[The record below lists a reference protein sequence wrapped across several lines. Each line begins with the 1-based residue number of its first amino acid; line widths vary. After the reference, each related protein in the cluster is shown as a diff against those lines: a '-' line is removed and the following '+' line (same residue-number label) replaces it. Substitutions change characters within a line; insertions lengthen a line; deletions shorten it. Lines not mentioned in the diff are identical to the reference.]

1 MSEVFWFN
9 KLSIEIK
16 NTENNLICVSK
27 MNKDL
32 RAWDDM
38 RVNKWRQNFH
48 FLNIP
53 LSMSNG
59 KTGVFA
65 KSPKYTSD
73 LSIFSYYVIFDIKT
87 ASSTYAE

>member
-1 MSEVFWFN
+1 
-9 KLSIEIK
+9 
-16 NTENNLICVSK
+16 
-27 MNKDL
+27 
-32 RAWDDM
+32 
-38 RVNKWRQNFH
+38 
-48 FLNIP
+48 
-53 LSMSNG
+53 MSNG